1 MSEKWELNEAALNE
15 LLSWLDS
22 DCEQAGRKYETI
34 RAGLVKMLSYWA
46 GSAAEE
52 LADKTINRVA
62 IKVPEIRDTYK
73 GDPSRFFYGV
83 AKHVFLEHQRI
94 ARREEPFDEGIHN
107 PECDEPTEDHAGEC
121 MESCMKKLTSVDRE
135 LVRRYFEGPT
145 SEQRERLAKSLGT
158 TKNALAVRVYRI
170 REPLKKCFSKCMRE
184 RNAMK

>member
-22 DCEQAGRKYETI
+22 DREQAGRKYETI

-73 GDPSRFFYGV
+73 GDPARFFYGV

-107 PECDEPTEDHAGEC
+107 PACDEPTEDHAGEC

-184 RNAMK
+184 RNTVK

>member
-1 MSEKWELNEAALNE
+1 MSNRWELNQAALNE

-22 DCEQAGRKYETI
+22 DRAQAAQKYETI

-73 GDPSRFFYGV
+73 GDPARFFYGV

-94 ARREEPFDEGIHN
+94 VKKEEPFDERIHN
-107 PECDEPTEDHAGEC
+107 PPCDEPTDDHAGEC
-121 MESCMKKLTSVDRE
+121 MESCMKTLSSRDRE
-135 LVRRYFEGPT
+135 LVRRYFAEPT

-158 TKNALAVRVYRI
+158 TKSALAVRIYRI
-170 REPLKKCFSKCMRE
+170 REPLKKCFLKCMQE
-184 RNAMK
+184 KNAVK